1 VRLGLAIDGG
11 VLFVLDS
18 GPGPRLSLFDLDG
31 RLLQGGF
38 PLDGVQGPAPGA
50 CDLAVDQDRRV
61 WLADPLAGVVRGCT
75 LFGRETM
82 QLGAPVEPDASELER
97 RADRAGALGSPVAVH
112 LEGSSDDLR
121 VLVGSRGRRRH
132 GLQLFD
138 AEGALIRSLRP
149 RGESHGRFS
158 GVEDVQLDGRFALA
172 SEPREGR
179 VQVYRDLDFHA
190 LVSLPARHGERLE
203 PWAAR
208 RLVDGRFGVAFGGS
222 RSGGGLLSRDGRFEL
237 ELAGG
242 AGTDR
247 CADAPVR
254 LGSRGRTA
262 AGVDPRRTRA
272 GRARSRC
279 ARRPRPRRFLSRLYV
294 QSAATEISGR
304 FVSFPRPSLCAAHG
318 TGERPGR

>member
-208 RLVDGRFGVAFGGS
+208 RLVDGRFVVAFGGT
-222 RSGGGLLSRDGRFEL
+222 RSGVALLSRDGRFEL
-237 ELAGG
+237 ELAGDG
-242 AGTDR
+242 EAEGQ
-247 CADAPVR
+247 VR
-254 LGSRGRTA
+254 EPRALVVEPGRTDA
-262 AGVDPRRTRA
+262 LTR
-272 GRARSRC
+272 
-279 ARRPRPRRFLSRLYV
+279 L
-294 QSAATEISGR
+294 
-304 FVSFPRPSLCAAHG
+304 FVSDREGERLQVLTLDGRVLGELDLGVLDGRGPASLCAAHG